1 MIREKSSKKSQA
13 EKLKTPVN
21 RWKEAM
27 RQYQA
32 HAEREFNRI
41 KTMIENGKNQ
51 MTDAEVKATT
61 KMLGKYLILRKVLT

>member
-13 EKLKTPVN
+13 EKLKTAVN

-27 RQYQA
+27 RQYQT

-41 KTMIENGKNQ
+41 KTLIESAKNE
-51 MTDAEVKATT
+51 MTDAEVKAAT
-61 KMLGKYLILRKVLT
+61 KMLGKSILICKI